1 MKAHLKI
8 LFILT
13 ILFFTATRY
22 NFAQSGWFPYP
33 TGANFNYYS
42 IHFED
47 NLTGWVCG
55 QNGSIF
61 KTTNGG
67 VTWFQQLSTTS
78 SPLRSVYFTSGMQGC
93 ACGDNG
99 TIIKTATGGTFWNV
113 RTSGTIS
120 NLNSIYF
127 VTPTKGW
134 SAGEG
139 GIILKTTNAG
149 DSWTSQQSGVTT
161 GLKSVYFSSENNGW
175 AVGST
180 GKILKTTNGGANWV
194 ISVDLGTITNLYSVY
209 FVNSMTGY
217 VAGDYTSSQG
227 NKFVFFYKTLNS
239 GEWWLYQYSG
249 VHNTMRSIYF
259 ADELQGWA
267 AGDSGMII
275 GTINGGDNW
284 IGQPSRTT
292 QDLHSIY
299 FSSLKQGW
307 VSGDNGTVLKTITG
321 GYFDTLNT
329 SRRDMG
335 VIPIILNSSFLLNA
349 KYRVLFRAPDTSY
362 NVLRSL
368 NNGVTFDTLC
378 SHLPLTDTGRA
389 FDGLLLRVEK
399 IRFNPISGFYS
410 GNAGVVKDPGIGND
424 SIQTRQFGWDYFPS
438 QNRYLEGSKFQPSST
453 RPWQS
458 KSMSISYPCRT
469 SFYGFNSLL
478 KPEDLRKVK
487 IVFTGYGNGQIAY
500 RYLAV
505 SSVNFQYQDMREVPI
520 KVYEAEEYD
529 STSQPRQ
536 LNCAFLEF
544 PDGSPN
550 AKWEPT
556 ADSMGG
562 KEVLYIFGSDYN
574 PNPDS
579 FYTSR
584 NLLLQM
590 PQIDIMY
597 AWAPKLI
604 SPGLTYHVNDEFYIY
619 PYTVT
624 RPDIVPGYPLFYE
637 FQTHSLIGVKQISN
651 EAPVKFILSQNYPN
665 PFNPK
670 TKIKFDLPK
679 ANIMGRLDVQ
689 LKVYDIL
696 GREVSTIVNSR
707 LAPGRYEAEFD
718 GTNLSSGVYLYVL
731 HAGDYFETKKMV
743 LLK

>member
-1 MKAHLKI
+1 MKTRLQ
-8 LFILT
+8 LL
-13 ILFFTATRY
+13 LLLCLWLLTATRLS
-22 NFAQSGWFPYP
+22 FCQSGWFPFP
-33 TGANFNYYS
+33 TGANYNYYC

-55 QNGSIF
+55 QNGKIL
-61 KTTNGG
+61 KTSNGG
-67 VTWFQQLSTTS
+67 LSWFQQQSNTNYL
-78 SPLRSVYFTSGMQGC
+78 LRSIFFTSAMQGN

-99 TIIKTATGGTFWNV
+99 TVIRTGTGGLFWV
-113 RTSGTIS
+113 TRTSGTAN

-127 VTPTKGW
+127 VSPNKGW
-134 SAGEG
+134 IAGDG
-139 GIILKTTNAG
+139 GIILKTTNSG
-149 DSWTSQQSGVTT
+149 DNWSSQPSGVTIS
-161 GLKSVYFSSENNGW
+161 LKSVFFTSENNGW

-180 GKILKTTNGGANWV
+180 GKILKTTNGGSNWV

-209 FVNSMTGY
+209 FINSMTGY
-217 VAGDYTSSQG
+217 IAGDYVSSQG
-227 NKFVFFYKTLNS
+227 NKFVFFYKTITG
-239 GEWWLYQYSG
+239 GEWWLYQFSG
-249 VHNTMRSIYF
+249 VHNTIRSIYF
-259 ADELQGWA
+259 TDETRGWA
-267 AGDSGMII
+267 AGDSGVII

-299 FSSLKQGW
+299 FSSIRQGW
-307 VSGDNGTVLKTITG
+307 VAGDNGIVLKTITG
-321 GYFDTLNT
+321 GYYDTLNT

-335 VIPIILNSSFLLNA
+335 VIPIVLNSSFLLNA

-362 NVLRSL
+362 NILRSL
-368 NNGVTFDTLC
+368 NNGVTFDTLF

-389 FDGLLLRVEK
+389 FDGLLLRVK
-399 IRFNPISGFYS
+399 RIRFNPTAGLYT
-410 GNAGVVKDPGIGND
+410 GNAGVVKDPGINND
-424 SIQTRQFGWDYFPS
+424 SIQTRQNGWDYFPS

-458 KSMSISYPCRT
+458 KSMSISYPCKS
-469 SFYGFNSLL
+469 SFYGFNSSL

-487 IVFTGYGNGQIAY
+487 IVFTGYGNGQMAY
-500 RYLAV
+500 RYLAIDV
-505 SSVNFQYQDMREVPI
+505 MHFVYQDMRQIPI

-550 AKWEPT
+550 SKWEPT

-562 KEVLYIFGSDYN
+562 KEILYIFGSDYN
-574 PNPDS
+574 PIPDP
-579 FYTSR
+579 FYTAK
-584 NLLLQM
+584 NLLLQLA
-590 PQIDIMY
+590 QIDVMY

-604 SPGLTYHVNDEFYIY
+604 APGMSYHINDEFYIY

-624 RPDIVPGYPLFYE
+624 RPEIVPGYPLFYE
-637 FQTHSLIGVKQISN
+637 FQTHSLIGIKQLSN
-651 EAPVKFILSQNYPN
+651 EVPIKFTLSQNYPN
-665 PFNPK
+665 PFNPI

-679 ANIMGRLDVQ
+679 ANIMGRLDVVI
-689 LKVYDIL
+689 KVYDIL

-707 LAPGRYEAEFD
+707 LAPGTYEAEFD
-718 GTNLSSGVYLYVL
+718 GTNLSSGVYFYVL
-731 HAGDYFETKKMV
+731 QAGDYFETKKMV